1 MTADEAYGSIAP
13 DDAGHGT
20 IRFERRLHAS
30 IERVWDA
37 VSDPAALATWLA
49 PSSVELRVG
58 GTIEHI
64 FEPNNEEQRVAGT
77 ILSLEPMITLEY
89 EWRFPGEP
97 DSILRYDLV
106 ADGTDTILRLTH
118 RLLNQKQVAG
128 YGAGWHTYLD
138 ALAAIL
144 AGEPPIDWE
153 RRFGSVLAAY
163 KTASEAER

>member
-1 MTADEAYGSIAP
+1 MIADEGYGTIAAE
-13 DDAGHGT
+13 DAVHAT
-20 IRFERRLHAS
+20 IRFERRLHAPL
-30 IERVWDA
+30 ERVWDA

-49 PSSVELRVG
+49 PSSVDLRVG

-64 FEPNNEEQRVAGT
+64 FEPDNEEQRVAGT
-77 ILSLEPMITLEY
+77 ILLLEPMTTLEY

-106 ADGTDTILRLTH
+106 ADGTDTILRVTH

-138 ALAAIL
+138 ALTAIL
-144 AGEPPIDWE
+144 AGEPPIDWDG
-153 RRFGSVLAAY
+153 RFGSVLAAY
-163 KTASEAER
+163 KTAGDAER